1 MKGKGQ
7 CCGPKRVG
15 EGVPYSFCAP
25 RIGAKVYHT
34 DSWGIPVL
42 KIVPEMGLVRGVS
55 VKADLQSAMPSL
67 EGWIGVGLKSHV
79 WLPLVLNYDM
89 RGS

>member
-1 MKGKGQ
+1 MRGKGQ
-7 CCGPKRVG
+7 SCGPKRVG

-25 RIGAKVYHT
+25 RIGAKVYHI

-42 KIVPEMGLVRGVS
+42 KIVPENGGCQRIS

-67 EGWIGVGLKSHV
+67 EGWMGVGLKSHV
-79 WLPLVLNYDM
+79 CLPLVLGYDM